1 MERLSREYLE
11 LANSEMEK
19 QNISNRN
26 LIAELRVENSQLRI
40 ANNTLRIEIRKKGLS

>member
-11 LANSEMEK
+11 LANGEMEK
-19 QNISNRN
+19 QKLSDERFIVELLSEISH
-26 LIAELRVENSQLRI
+26 LEI